1 MTAAQW
7 ITLAAVLAL
16 CVGYALAPLAII
28 AARTV
33 RDAAELAWLALQEN
47 HDYAK
52 ARRLAKRDG
61 IAADVGDDND

>member
-7 ITLAAVLAL
+7 IYLAAVLAL
-16 CVGYALAPLAII
+16 CVGYATWPLAII

-33 RDAAELAWLALQEN
+33 REAAELAWLVLLEN
-47 HDYAK
+47 HDCAK

-61 IAADVGDDND
+61 IAADVGEE

>member
-1 MTAAQW
+1 MTPTQW

-16 CVGYALAPLAII
+16 CVGYALAPLARI
-28 AARTV
+28 AAQWLA
-33 RDAAELAWLALQEN
+33 DAAELAWLAVQEN

-61 IAADVGDDND
+61 IAADVGEE